1 VRVLFDTSVL
11 LAALI
16 QPHPNHDIALP
27 WLKRAKDREIE
38 MTVSA
43 HSLAELYAV
52 LSTLPVS
59 PRILPAVALR
69 LIRENIES
77 AASVIALSA
86 SDYWSVLKGLG
97 KIGFSGGIVYDALIL
112 RAALKARADQL
123 VTFNVKDFRRLSA
136 DTDITIT
143 AP

>member
-1 VRVLFDTSVL
+1 MKVLFDTSVL
-11 LAALI
+11 LAALM
-16 QPHPNHDIALP
+16 QPHPKHPAALP
-27 WLKRAKDREIE
+27 WLKRAKDGEIE

-59 PRILPAVALR
+59 PRISPAVALR
-69 LIRENIES
+69 LIRENLES
-77 AASVIALSA
+77 AATVIALSA

-97 KIGFSGGIVYDALIL
+97 EIGFSGGIVYDALIL

-123 VTFNVKDFRRLSA
+123 LTFNVKDFRRLST

-143 AP
+143 VP